1 MKNAMILLAFCF
13 LMACKS
19 KKDSVSKTESIKI
32 ERIADTEINEVQ
44 KDKTTALGNQIL
56 MTCNTSKFKPLTD
69 KEATAEVRK
78 NMTVDRLT
86 KTCLKFKLKYGDFKE
101 LKFIEAYQT
110 KTDKI
115 IIYRFKALYEKKIAN
130 KELRITVNQNNQI
143 AAIKSKDWVS
153 DFHL

>member
-86 KTCLKFKLKYGDFKE
+86 KT
-101 LKFIEAYQT
+101 
-110 KTDKI
+110 
-115 IIYRFKALYEKKIAN
+115 
-130 KELRITVNQNNQI
+130 
-143 AAIKSKDWVS
+143 
-153 DFHL
+153 

>member
-101 LKFIEAYQT
+101 LKFIEAYQN

-115 IIYRFKALYEKKIAN
+115 VIYRFKALYEKKIAN